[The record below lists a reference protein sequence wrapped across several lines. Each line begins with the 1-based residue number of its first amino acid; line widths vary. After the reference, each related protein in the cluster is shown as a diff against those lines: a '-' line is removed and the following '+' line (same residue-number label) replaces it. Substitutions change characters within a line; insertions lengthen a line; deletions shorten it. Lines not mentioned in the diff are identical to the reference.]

1 MKAYAFVFAKT
12 HDANHWRKSFSLANR
27 ERENFYLAFTGELV
41 RHSSYDS
48 STLPTLPEI
57 LPSTLQIFPC
67 PLTLFSPSFF
77 FFFLFYLT
85 Y

>member
-12 HDANHWRKSFSLANR
+12 HDANHWRKFFSLANR
-27 ERENFYLAFTGELV
+27 ESENFYLAVHL
-41 RHSSYDS
+41 RSSFA
-48 STLPTLPEI
+48 TPTIP
-57 LPSTLQIFPC
+57 PPC
-67 PLTLFSPSFF
+67 PKSSPPPFKSFLALSPPP